1 MKNINKIT
9 VVGGGTA
16 GCISSM
22 ILKKRFPQCSI
33 EIIESSKIG
42 IVGVGEGSTEHWAE
56 FCKFVGINHYEV
68 IRECGATFKIGIYY
82 DNWDKEPFIHS
93 IIPPT
98 NVETSGYFYAYAH
111 IIANEISKKQLQSK
125 YVWENKCLLSL
136 FNHPNDVPV
145 NQFHFDTFKLNK
157 FLHKKCIE
165 MGINIVED
173 DIIDT
178 FLDSN
183 GNIEYVYSKTKSYY
197 SDFFIDCSGFK
208 RLILNKK
215 LIVKWK
221 SYSEYLPLNSAIAF
235 PTEEME
241 EYNMWTKA
249 TAHDAGWG
257 WTIPVQGRTGN
268 GYVFCDKFI
277 TKDKAHEEM
286 EKYFGKK
293 LDVAKEFKFDPGR
306 LEKFWEKNC
315 VAIGLSSNF
324 VEPLEATSIGS
335 SIQQTFCLMNFLSS
349 YDSEHYNNLMVKMFD
364 NTVDYILAHYLVKK
378 ENTDFWKEIKY
389 NLKIT
394 DSLQN
399 LLTLWKNRLPHRSD
413 VSTPW
418 GMFAAINYIPIL
430 YGLNWF
436 DIEAIRR
443 EYSMFPY
450 HEKVEFDIEQSEK
463 FHNSIPT
470 IEHKKII
477 QMIRKTGDFK

>member
-22 ILKKRFPQCSI
+22 ILKKRFPQISI
-33 EIIESSKIG
+33 EIIESTNIG
-42 IVGVGEGSTEHWAE
+42 IVGVGEGSTEHWAK
-56 FCKFVGINHYEV
+56 FCNFVGIDHYEV
-68 IRECGATFKIGIYY
+68 IRECGATFKIGICY
-82 DNWDKEPFIHS
+82 DNWDEEPFMHS
-93 IIPPT
+93 IIEPAY
-98 NVETSGYFYAYAH
+98 VEASGYFYTYAH
-111 IIANEISKKQLQSK
+111 IIANELSKKKFQPNH
-125 YVWENKCLLSL
+125 VWENKCLLNK
-136 FNHPNDVPV
+136 FNHQNDVPV
-145 NQFHFDTFKLNK
+145 SQFHFDTFKLNK
-157 FLHKKCIE
+157 FLHKKCVE
-165 MGINIVED
+165 MGINIIED
-173 DIIDT
+173 DIVDAV
-178 FLDSN
+178 LDSD
-183 GNIEYVYSKTKSYY
+183 GNIEYVHSKTKNYY

-208 RLILNKK
+208 RLLLNKK
-215 LIVKWK
+215 LNVKWK

-249 TAHDAGWG
+249 TAYNAGWG

-277 TKDKAHEEM
+277 TKEQAHEEM
-286 EKYFGKK
+286 EKHFEKK
-293 LDVAKEFKFDPGR
+293 IDVAREFKFDPGR

-349 YDSEHYNNLMVKMFD
+349 YDFEHYNNLMEKMFD
-364 NTVDYILAHYLVKK
+364 NIVDYILAHYLVRKDT
-378 ENTDFWKEIKY
+378 TDFWKEIKH

-394 DSLQN
+394 DSLKN
-399 LLTLWKNRLPHRSD
+399 LLSLWKNRLPHQSD

-418 GMFAAINYIPIL
+418 GMFSSVNYIPVL

-436 DIEAIRR
+436 DTKSIKK

-450 HEKVEFDIEQSEK
+450 HEKVQFDMEQSEK
-463 FHNSIPT
+463 FYNNTVMIS
-470 IEHKKII
+470 HKKII
-477 QMIRKTGDFK
+477 QMIGTSGDMR

>member
-22 ILKKRFPQCSI
+22 ILKKRFPQCSV
-33 EIIESSKIG
+33 EIIESSNIG
-42 IVGVGEGSTEHWAE
+42 IVGVGEGSTEHWAK
-56 FCKFVGINHYEV
+56 FCNFVDINHYEV

-82 DNWDKEPFIHS
+82 DNWDEEPFMHS
-93 IIPPT
+93 IVEPT
-98 NVETSGYFYAYAH
+98 HVQASGYYYMFAH
-111 IIANEISKKQLQSK
+111 IISNEKPKKYLQPKS
-125 YVWENKCLLSL
+125 VWENKCHLNQ
-136 FNHPNDVPV
+136 FNHQNDVPV
-145 NQFHFDTFKLNK
+145 SQFHFDTFKLNK

-165 MGINIVED
+165 MGINIIED
-173 DIIDT
+173 DIVDA
-178 FLDSN
+178 FLDVN
-183 GNIEYVYSKTKSYY
+183 GNIEYVYSKTKNYY

-208 RLILNKK
+208 RLLLHKK
-215 LIVKWK
+215 LNVKWK

-249 TAHDAGWG
+249 TAYDAGWG

-277 TKDKAHEEM
+277 TKEKAHEEM

-293 LDVAKEFKFDPGR
+293 LDIAKEFKFDPGR

-315 VAIGLSSNF
+315 VAIGLSGNF
-324 VEPLEATSIGS
+324 LEPLEATSIGS
-335 SIQQTFCLMNFLSS
+335 SIQQSFCLMNFLSS
-349 YDSEHYNNLMVKMFD
+349 YDFEHYNTLMIKMFD
-364 NTVDYILAHYLVKK
+364 NMVDYILAHYLVRK

-394 DSLQN
+394 DSLKN
-399 LLTLWKNRLPHRSD
+399 ILSMWKNRLPHQSD
-413 VSTPW
+413 VSTQW
-418 GMFAAINYIPIL
+418 GMFSSVNYIPIL

-436 DIEAIRR
+436 NIKSIRK
-443 EYSMFPY
+443 EYEMFPY
-450 HEKVEFDIEQSEK
+450 HEQVEIDMNRSKNFY
-463 FHNSIPT
+463 NSTVAIS
-470 IEHKKII
+470 HKQII
-477 QMIRKTGDFK
+477 QMIKETENLK

>member
-1 MKNINKIT
+1 MNNINRIT
-9 VVGGGTA
+9 VVGGGTS
-16 GCISSM
+16 GCVSAL

-33 EIIESSKIG
+33 EIISSSKIG
-42 IVGVGEGSTEHWAE
+42 IIGVGEGSTEHWAE
-56 FCKFVGINHYEV
+56 FCRYVGIDHYEV
-68 IRECGATFKIGIYY
+68 IRECGATFKNGIYY
-82 DNWDKEPFIHS
+82 DNWNTTPFMHS
-93 IIPPT
+93 VI
-98 NVETSGYFYAYAH
+98 ETSSTDASGYYYKYAH
-111 IIANEISKKQLQSK
+111 LISNKKPKKELQPD
-125 YVWENKCLLSL
+125 YIWENRCLLHH

-157 FLHKKCIE
+157 FLHKKCIQL
-165 MGINIVED
+165 GINIID
-173 DIIDT
+173 DEIIDAS
-178 FLDSN
+178 LDSN
-183 GNIEYVYSKTKSYY
+183 GNIECVHSNTKNYYADFYV
-197 SDFFIDCSGFK
+197 DCSGFK
-208 RLILNKK
+208 RLLLHKTLN
-215 LIVKWK
+215 VKWK

-268 GYVFCDKFI
+268 GYVFSDKFI

-324 VEPLEATSIGS
+324 VEPLEATSIGNT
-335 SIQQTFCLMNFLSS
+335 IQQTFCLMNFLSS
-349 YDSEHYNNLMVKMFD
+349 YDSEHYNNLIIKAFD
-364 NTVDYILAHYLVKK
+364 NIVDYILAHYLVKK

-399 LLTLWKNRLPHRSD
+399 LLTMWKNRLPHSSD
-413 VSTPW
+413 VNVAW
-418 GMFAAINYIPIL
+418 GMFSSVNYISIL
-430 YGLNWF
+430 YGLDWF
-436 DIEAIRR
+436 DIEAIKR
-443 EYSMFPY
+443 EYSMFPFPEY
-450 HEKVEFDIEQSEK
+450 VEE
-463 FHNSIPT
+463 SIKMDRYNEHS
-470 IEHKKII
+470 IVSMGHKKII
-477 QMIRKTGDFK
+477 QMIKDN